1 MYRTRMTTVQQRPL
15 QNNSEYIWSSEYV
28 SAGHPDKLADQ
39 ISDAVLDM
47 YLAADPHAKVAC
59 ETMVKGSTVYVAGE
73 ITSTTSITEED
84 LRQRIRTTICQVG
97 YNSDGVH
104 FNGNTC
110 NILFDISQQSP
121 EINNAVVQG
130 ALVTAGDQGIM
141 FGYATRDTPTHMPMA
156 IYLAKMFIDE
166 AYGGMGTRYALRPDM
181 KSQISLHYAGGVV
194 TDVRAV
200 VLSMCHDESLTLRA
214 VRELFHDAILPRVLA
229 NIPEH
234 IAQMFTNATVYHI
247 NPAGSWNVGGPV
259 SDCGLT
265 GRKIVVDQYGAD
277 CPIGGGAFSGK
288 DPSKV
293 DRSAAYMARWLA
305 LRALAQQP
313 QAHSIQVQLAYAIGQ
328 AEPVSYR
335 VYDPTTGIEY
345 GLPDVSVNQ
354 LTPSAII
361 EALRLRAPIYGATAR
376 RGHFGV
382 APYEADGY
390 THYAWEQLN

>member
-1 MYRTRMTTVQQRPL
+1 MTSVPQRPL
-15 QNNSEYIWSSEYV
+15 QQQSEYIWSSEYV

-39 ISDAVLDM
+39 LSDAVLDC
-47 YLAADPHAKVAC
+47 YLALDPDARVAC
-59 ETMVKGSTVYVAGE
+59 ETMVKGDTVYVAGE
-73 ITSTTSITEED
+73 ITSAAHVPEEQ
-84 LRQRIRTTICQVG
+84 LRTLLRTTICNVG
-97 YNSDGVH
+97 YNSNDVH

-110 NILFDISQQSP
+110 SIIFNISQQAP
-121 EINNAVVQG
+121 EIHQAVGKG

-141 FGYATRDTPTHMPMA
+141 FGYATRDTPTRMPMA

-166 AYGGMGTRYALRPDM
+166 AYGGMGTRYALQPDM
-181 KSQISLHYAGGVV
+181 KSQISLLYSSGVATSV
-194 TDVRAV
+194 QAV
-200 VLSMCHDESLTLRA
+200 VLSMCHHTALSLNG
-214 VRELFHDAILPRVLA
+214 VREMFYDAILPNVLA
-229 NIPEH
+229 AVPPRV
-234 IAQMFTNATVYHI
+234 AAMFTERTVYHI
-247 NPAGSWNVGGPV
+247 NPAGAWNVGGPV

-313 QAHSIQVQLAYAIGQ
+313 LAHSIQVQLAYAIGQ

-345 GLPDVSVNQ
+345 GLPDVTVEQ
-354 LTPSAII
+354 LTPGAII
-361 EALRLRAPIYGATAR
+361 NALHLRAPIYGATAR

-382 APYEADGY
+382 APYEEHGRK
-390 THYAWEQLN
+390 HYAWEEERG